1 MNNIVLLDYDGYI
14 AKSYYAGR
22 NKEEPNN
29 FEECYRCL
37 FNMEGYA
44 IEKAMKF
51 FNCGYEDLHII
62 RAVSGHTYKKD
73 LYPSYKANREQ
84 DEYLGMYRTDIKERY
99 KKEITLI
106 EYLEADDVLV
116 MVNELFRDD
125 SIVFSD
131 DKDLHKYCKW
141 TCGLNEEKVINKDK
155 YGFVAQLVQLA
166 SGDSIDNIKGCPN
179 YGEKKTETYL
189 KRNGYDIYNIIKL
202 YKDNDVNID
211 DCLKNLV
218 LTHPVATGILECNI
232 YTQEEIVD
240 SILNHTEID
249 YGKVFYQIHNVIAC
263 LNELVKEVYNEK
275 ENDTN
280 DKQQ

>member
-51 FNCGYEDLHII
+51 FNCGYEDLKII

-73 LYPSYKANREQ
+73 LYPSYKAKREQ

-99 KKEITLI
+99 KNEITLI
-106 EYLEADDVLV
+106 EYLEADDVLI

-125 SIVFSD
+125 SIVYSD

-141 TCGLNEEKVINKDK
+141 TCGLNEERVINKDK

-211 DCLKNLV
+211 DCLKNLI
-218 LTHPVATGILECNI
+218 LTHPVATGILKANI

-249 YGKVFYQIHNVIAC
+249 YSKVFYQIHNVIAC

-275 ENDTN
+275 ESNN
-280 DKQQ
+280 NKQQ